1 VIIILK
7 NKIYLKFGYLF
18 IFIIIFPILIFGEK
32 YKVSFLGIPVVDVEI
47 TESVLPNNSIK
58 ILYHTKT
65 NKYFYLFYKVDNY
78 YELILD
84 PDYKNI
90 EFYKKKIDQKGFS
103 QSYEVHFK
111 NDSVY
116 YSNGIKKMCRSP
128 VQNIL
133 GLIIELKY
141 YDVEEINNVLI
152 EHEGIFYKSNIQKVP
167 ERSNKLQTTYRI
179 YTKNVRGKKVLK
191 ETDIYSWKIVD
202 STAVREITYSNVEE
216 SIIEARFKF
225 GKLTLSAKR
234 VE

>member
-7 NKIYLKFGYLF
+7 NKTYLKFGYLF

-32 YKVSFLGIPVVDVEI
+32 YEVSFLGIPVVDVEI

-65 NKYFYLFYKVDNY
+65 NKYFYSFYKVDNY

-84 PDYKNI
+84 PNYKKI
-90 EFYKKKIDQKGFS
+90 EFYKKEINQKDFS
-103 QSYEVHFK
+103 QYYEVHFK

-116 YSNGIKKMCRSP
+116 YSNGIKKMCLSP

-167 ERSNKLQTTYRI
+167 KRSNKLQTTYRI
-179 YTKNVRGKKVLK
+179 YTKNARGKKVLK
-191 ETDIYSWKIVD
+191 ETDIYSWKIAD
-202 STAVREITYSNVEE
+202 STAMKEITYSNVDH
-216 SIIEARFKF
+216 SIIGARFRF